1 MIGSIVLFSF
11 NIRIHSATQQIYL
24 DIPGWAEVEGLSSL
38 LAPSTVVII
47 PGTVATVLWPL
58 WPLWPLRLL
67 AALLFALSVVSVRW
81 RPLAISVMMHS
92 ISNGVVD
99 GMVGSHKVSMTMVG
113 LRFTFSKSL
122 HCQAVVIVAMQ
133 ALGAP
138 V

>member
-24 DIPGWAEVEGLSSL
+24 DIPGWAEVEGLSSI

-47 PGTVATVLWPL
+47 PGTVAVL

-92 ISNGVVD
+92 ISNGVVG
-99 GMVGSHKVSMTMVG
+99 GMVGSHKVAMTMVG

>member
-47 PGTVATVLWPL
+47 PGTVAVLWPL
-58 WPLWPLRLL
+58 LPLRLL

-92 ISNGVVD
+92 ISDGMVG
-99 GMVGSHKVSMTMVG
+99 GMVGSHKVAVTMVG

>member
-24 DIPGWAEVEGLSSL
+24 DIPGWAEVEGLSSI

-47 PGTVATVLWPL
+47 PGTVAVL

-67 AALLFALSVVSVRW
+67 AALLFALSVVSVGW

-92 ISNGVVD
+92 ISDGVVG
-99 GMVGSHKVSMTMVG
+99 GMVGSHKVAVTMVG
-113 LRFTFSKSL
+113 LSFTFSKSL

>member
-24 DIPGWAEVEGLSSL
+24 DIPGWAEVEGLSSI

-47 PGTVATVLWPL
+47 PGTVAVL

-92 ISNGVVD
+92 ISDGMVG
-99 GMVGSHKVSMTMVG
+99 GMVGSHKVAVTMVR

>member
-47 PGTVATVLWPL
+47 PGTVAVLWPL
-58 WPLWPLRLL
+58 WPLLLL

-92 ISNGVVD
+92 ISDGVVG
-99 GMVGSHKVSMTMVG
+99 GMVGSHKVAVTMVG

>member
-47 PGTVATVLWPL
+47 PGTVAVLWPL
-58 WPLWPLRLL
+58 LPLRLL

-92 ISNGVVD
+92 ISDGVVD